1 MKTRE
6 CWVFWD
12 WSCRWLCECQEWNPG
27 PLKEQPE
34 LCIAESS
41 PQAAP
46 VSMLNPSL
54 AVVCICKDF
63 LGNFVHQ
70 EVSGKALQTSF
81 CVVAR
86 GISEEFRL
94 DSGPLPLLSIEDIV

>member
-6 CWVFWD
+6 CWVLWD
-12 WSCRWLCECQEWNPG
+12 WSCRWLCECREWNPG

-34 LCIAESS
+34 PCIAESS

-54 AVVCICKDF
+54 AVVCVCK
-63 LGNFVHQ
+63 
-70 EVSGKALQTSF
+70 TSWRILSTKKS
-81 CVVAR
+81 VVKLFKLH
-86 GISEEFRL
+86 SVL
-94 DSGPLPLLSIEDIV
+94 